1 MRILLFILSALL
13 LSTIGCKEPNPIEP
27 NTKRNVND
35 IVEYQIVAET
45 EFGFSSEL
53 IEEMI
58 IRDESE
64 LKRVIT
70 NYSNSDN
77 LDLVDKLLKVNF
89 ENDVLVIIS
98 GKSLSEKAI
107 ISVDTIYIDGSG
119 TIQIDYEIYRKNG
132 PNSRVNS
139 PTLSILIKDRKEA
152 RFSFNRKFIIE
163 WDPPTFDGFETIAT
177 DIPIDTRESWK
188 SVFRTAEE
196 FKIWANKY
204 QLTDTDFINKVNFD
218 KEMVISVGTGHFK
231 SGLFKYNIREMHQQ
245 ANRLIVNS
253 SFTVINHEIV
263 SYKPNNHFVKLNKTN
278 LMVYFAPINI
288 NNLFN
293 INKNVYSE
301 SLLQMNVEV
310 DKESKIQITKV
321 SNLADLFSVINP
333 TDGLSPSNISV
344 DFDFFDVLIIKAPT
358 TNKEAKTYE
367 LNYLKVDNSGINGR
381 ITIYSNITSNT
392 SKKDSY
398 VLLKILKT
406 DVPISQ
412 NFEVKVK

>member
-1 MRILLFILSALL
+1 
-13 LSTIGCKEPNPIEP
+13 
-27 NTKRNVND
+27 
-35 IVEYQIVAET
+35 
-45 EFGFSSEL
+45 
-53 IEEMI
+53 
-58 IRDESE
+58 
-64 LKRVIT
+64 
-70 NYSNSDN
+70 
-77 LDLVDKLLKVNF
+77 
-89 ENDVLVIIS
+89 
-98 GKSLSEKAI
+98 
-107 ISVDTIYIDGSG
+107 
-119 TIQIDYEIYRKNG
+119 
-132 PNSRVNS
+132 
-139 PTLSILIKDRKEA
+139 
-152 RFSFNRKFIIE
+152 
-163 WDPPTFDGFETIAT
+163 
-177 DIPIDTRESWK
+177 
-188 SVFRTAEE
+188 
-196 FKIWANKY
+196 
-204 QLTDTDFINKVNFD
+204 
-218 KEMVISVGTGHFK
+218 
-231 SGLFKYNIREMHQQ
+231 
-245 ANRLIVNS
+245 
-253 SFTVINHEIV
+253 
-263 SYKPNNHFVKLNKTN
+263 
-278 LMVYFAPINI
+278 MVYFAPINI

>member
-1 MRILLFILSALL
+1 M
-13 LSTIGCKEPNPIEP
+13 
-27 NTKRNVND
+27 
-35 IVEYQIVAET
+35 
-45 EFGFSSEL
+45 
-53 IEEMI
+53 
-58 IRDESE
+58 
-64 LKRVIT
+64 KRVIT

-163 WDPPTFDGFETIAT
+163 GDPPTFDGFETIAT

-231 SGLFKYNIREMHQQ
+231 SGLFKFNIREMHQQ
-245 ANRLIVNS
+245 GNRLIVNS
-253 SFTVINHEIV
+253 SFTVINHEID

-358 TNKEAKTYE
+358 NNKEAKTYE